1 MALPTAN
8 LDDGMVAP
16 GTPAPYGSGSTIV
29 NGTLGSPSTAAKLST
44 PNINPLSQ
52 INSSGY
58 LSGLTASQHTMPD
71 FGSSTNPNLR
81 NGSMADMV
89 YTDDFGSGT
98 NQSNQYSVGS
108 TAKGS
113 NIQNLLSSQGMKEI
127 NPNSTFQLDGD
138 GYWNEMLVNPSS
150 TGGTTGGALSNT
162 SGGVDLNDP
171 KSINTPAYQAAL
183 AAKIAEQGKK
193 DYIED
198 DGKLVNP
205 MDPNLNKGTT
215 GGALSQ
221 VSNNPTALTSSADIL
236 GKVNTNTGSSSVA
249 APGTGKTA
257 GGASATATQGGT
269 NPLVTSTADT
279 VTATPSWYTDFLNQ
293 ISTQGQN
300 AAQNAQYVGATDLQ
314 NKGFDL
320 ASDKSGAYQGALDSA
335 SKYLNQVGDSN
346 LYKAVGDVGEQNI
359 RRNLAPQATAGLVGS
374 GQFGSSRGATAL
386 GDTIANAEL
395 GITQAQAQAMQQD
408 MQNRLA
414 AGQALTNLG
423 TATGALNTQDISNL
437 LTSGAQKQTIEQNKQ
452 LFPMQQLAN
461 ESALL
466 RGYTIPTS
474 TSTSTT
480 APATSGQMGLSNLA
494 NILGLAGTAG
504 TAFGKNSGLS
514 QYLFGKDAVLDSSGK
529 VVTPA
534 VKGALAQLFSSSS
547 SGDQTNTDTR
557 KPVSMDS
564 TEPIVDMK
572 GETLTPRGD
581 GTYTKEVTDFDGSTS
596 TITVDSDGN
605 PV

>member
-1 MALPTAN
+1 MALPTTQDFAQ
-8 LDDGMVAP
+8 LPDTTIKPEYKGIIDP
-16 GTPAPYGSGSTIV
+16 GFF
-29 NGTLGSPSTAAKLST
+29 
-44 PNINPLSQ
+44 
-52 INSSGY
+52 
-58 LSGLTASQHTMPD
+58 M
-71 FGSSTNPNLR
+71 
-81 NGSMADMV
+81 
-89 YTDDFGSGT
+89 
-98 NQSNQYSVGS
+98 
-108 TAKGS
+108 
-113 NIQNLLSSQGMKEI
+113 
-127 NPNSTFQLDGD
+127 
-138 GYWNEMLVNPSS
+138 
-150 TGGTTGGALSNT
+150 
-162 SGGVDLNDP
+162 GGVDPNAVTGPNAEQLAKAKLNPTLQSTLSDQKAQAWMAQNVNNQPLNAGTSTVFNTANDMYNENAIDP
-171 KSINTPAYQAAL
+171 ADPNYKTAL
-183 AAKIAEQGKK
+183 DAKMAQQGKK
-193 DYIED
+193 NYVED
-198 DGKLVNP
+198 DGKVVDP
-205 MDPNLNKGTT
+205 MDPNYNR
-215 GGALSQ
+215 GALSQ

-236 GKVNTNTGSSSVA
+236 GKVNTSTGSSSVA

-514 QYLFGKDAVLDSSGK
+514 QYLFGKDAVLDKDGK

-547 SGDQTNTDTR
+547 SGDQTNPNLN
-557 KPVSMDS
+557 KQVSMDN

>member
-1 MALPTAN
+1 M
-8 LDDGMVAP
+8 
-16 GTPAPYGSGSTIV
+16 
-29 NGTLGSPSTAAKLST
+29 
-44 PNINPLSQ
+44 
-52 INSSGY
+52 
-58 LSGLTASQHTMPD
+58 
-71 FGSSTNPNLR
+71 
-81 NGSMADMV
+81 
-89 YTDDFGSGT
+89 
-98 NQSNQYSVGS
+98 
-108 TAKGS
+108 
-113 NIQNLLSSQGMKEI
+113 
-127 NPNSTFQLDGD
+127 
-138 GYWNEMLVNPSS
+138 
-150 TGGTTGGALSNT
+150 
-162 SGGVDLNDP
+162 
-171 KSINTPAYQAAL
+171 
-183 AAKIAEQGKK
+183 
-193 DYIED
+193 
-198 DGKLVNP
+198 
-205 MDPNLNKGTT
+205 
-215 GGALSQ
+215 
-221 VSNNPTALTSSADIL
+221 
-236 GKVNTNTGSSSVA
+236 
-249 APGTGKTA
+249 
-257 GGASATATQGGT
+257 
-269 NPLVTSTADT
+269 
-279 VTATPSWYTDFLNQ
+279 
-293 ISTQGQN
+293 
-300 AAQNAQYVGATDLQ
+300 Q

-514 QYLFGKDAVLDSSGK
+514 QYLFGKDAVLDKDGK

-547 SGDQTNTDTR
+547 SGDQTNPNLN
-557 KPVSMDS
+557 KQVSMDN